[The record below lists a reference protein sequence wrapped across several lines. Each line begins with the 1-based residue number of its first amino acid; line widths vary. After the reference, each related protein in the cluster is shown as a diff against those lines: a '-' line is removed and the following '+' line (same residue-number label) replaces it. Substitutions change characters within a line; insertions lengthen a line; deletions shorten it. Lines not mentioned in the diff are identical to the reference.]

1 MSGNKSTPL
10 KKTIEEMQEELM
22 ARQREKYASTKH
34 VSPFARG
41 AEMAYNRSL
50 RASPRDHLATVSDLE
65 RIRRQQ
71 QAQPAELGALPL
83 TASGMMS
90 ATVAKSRAYDN
101 YIAYYRNL
109 EQHYGAIRGN
119 ERSYLDAME
128 EQQRREE
135 QRREQ
140 QRREQQRQE
149 QRREEERQEQRQQH
163 QSRRARSRSR
173 SRSRSPDN
181 KEAVFAILGIHPT
194 SSKEEIKKAYRR
206 QALLLHP
213 DKHPNNKEEATERF
227 QRLQAAM
234 DEINKLPGQRGGKKR
249 YRLYRKL
256 KTNNH
261 RRYHK
266 RLHKSSKSSKRYST
280 NYRR

>member
-22 ARQREKYASTKH
+22 ARQREINASTKH

-50 RASPRDHLATVSDLE
+50 RASPRYHLVTVSDLE

-71 QAQPAELGALPL
+71 EAQPAELGALPL

-90 ATVAKSRAYDN
+90 ATVASSRAYDN

-140 QRREQQRQE
+140 R
-149 QRREEERQEQRQQH
+149 RREEEHQEQRQQH
-163 QSRRARSRSR
+163 QSQRARSRSR

-181 KEAVFAILGIHPT
+181 KEEAFAILGIHPT

-249 YRLYRKL
+249 YRLHRKL

-261 RRYHK
+261 RRYSRRYRK
-266 RLHKSSKSSKRYST
+266 RLHKSCKSSKSFKRYST
-280 NYRR
+280 KYRM